1 MHITEHEKLLK
12 ELIHNFNL
20 IVVSRTESLNVGKL
34 VGNLFQN
41 LILAIWFLAIELGGD
56 RYGLMTN

>member
-1 MHITEHEKLLK
+1 MK

-56 RYGLMTN
+56 RYSLMTN

>member
-1 MHITEHEKLLK
+1 MK

-41 LILAIWFLAIELGGD
+41 LILEIWFLAIELGGD
-56 RYGLMTN
+56 RYSLMTN